1 VITHTEARRKKIMKS
16 IKLML
21 ALACLIAL
29 GGSALAQNTP
39 NKRTFGYI
47 DGKTGIFHPL
57 NRTPLS
63 EEAAAAITPTTGT
76 FVYSVTITVSSALPT
91 TATITCDLSG
101 GTDDLVS
108 GVYSNEVEVTA
119 KRTGNTATCT
129 LTMPYSWDLA
139 DASKDTVELDLG
151 ITATNGSFGSAGY
164 YFEEFIAPAT
174 TSAVPKTGTTT
185 TKSVTA
191 TI

>member
-1 VITHTEARRKKIMKS
+1 VITHTEARRRKMKS

-29 GGSALAQNTP
+29 AGSALAQNTP

-57 NRTPLS
+57 DRTLLS
-63 EEAAAAITPTTGT
+63 EETAAAITPTTGT
-76 FVYSVTITVSSALPT
+76 FVFNVTITVSSALPT
-91 TATITCDLSG
+91 TAVIGCTVSG
-101 GTDDLVS
+101 GVADLLT
-108 GVYSNEVEVTA
+108 GEFSNFVGVTA

-129 LTMPYSWDLA
+129 LHMPYEWYLGQPT
-139 DASKDTVELDLG
+139 KDVVELDLDVSASVG
-151 ITATNGSFGSAGY
+151 TIGSAGY
-164 YFEEFIAPAT
+164 YAEEFIAPIVT
-174 TSAVPKTGTTT
+174 QAVPVNGTTT
-185 TKSVTA
+185 TKNVTT

>member
-1 VITHTEARRKKIMKS
+1 MKS
-16 IKLML
+16 MKLML
-21 ALACLIAL
+21 AVACLIAMVS
-29 GGSALAQNTP
+29 SAFAQNTP

-76 FVYSVTITVSSALPT
+76 YVYNVTITVSSALPT
-91 TATITCDLSG
+91 TATIICNLSG
-101 GTDDLVS
+101 GVDDPVS

-139 DASKDTVELDLG
+139 SPTKDTVELDLG
-151 ITATNGSFGSAGY
+151 ITATSGSFGSAGY
-164 YFEEFIAPAT
+164 YFEEFIAPGT
-174 TSAVPKTGTTT
+174 TSTVPKTGTTT
-185 TKSVTA
+185 TQNVTA